1 MNPPK
6 LGRPPKRSEE
16 TTKRLRSDIAE
27 GRFDGSETLPGERQL
42 AEILQVSRT
51 TLRRALAD
59 LVAEGVLVQRQG
71 LGTVINR
78 VEEPGQT
85 SDQARVFTA
94 LNYGTS
100 GILNAIT
107 AVRDVWSG
115 PDAAHPDEAL
125 ALAAAPGQTVYRSV
139 RMLLSEDR
147 PVAIESQAAPH
158 RFLQGAGPR
167 SGSLI
172 DALAFGEDGPADV
185 IIRLRAVSL
194 TADEAGALDVDRTT
208 PAVSLQKAIYL
219 ADGRCCAFTRTLYPL
234 SVLDLV
240 AVGRLS

>member
-1 MNPPK
+1 MTPPK
-6 LGRPPKRSEE
+6 LGRPPRRSEE
-16 TTKRLRSDIAE
+16 TTRRLRSDIAE

-71 LGTVINR
+71 LGTAINR
-78 VEEPGQT
+78 TLEPEQPLDT
-85 SDQARVFTA
+85 SAVFTA
-94 LNYGTS
+94 LGYSTS
-100 GILNAIT
+100 GIINSIT
-107 AVRDVWSG
+107 AVRDLWRG
-115 PDAAHPDEAL
+115 FDAAHPDEAM

-147 PVAIESQAAPH
+147 PVAIESQVAPH
-158 RFLQGAGPR
+158 RFLQGPGPK

-172 DALAFGEDGPADV
+172 DALAFGEDGPTDV

-194 TADEAGALDVDRTT
+194 TADEAGALDIDRAT